1 MTALAG
7 RDGAG
12 GSAPH
17 WPGEGHLD
25 GLPDRLTLTPL
36 ALIAL
41 IALMA
46 LMAFLIALMALMAF
60 LIAPLLTLCA
70 HRSRVRACVHVSSLC
85 LSPSVMM
92 VTSDRGWSAHDG
104 AVDAAA
110 AEQLTREQHELLT
123 ASSALEG
130 VLVRTVSEAS
140 TLELVKH
147 HLLMISLEALD
158 DLNERFSNERVVGFV
173 ANPSAMP
180 SSVVAALASGKSSSA
195 QQATSS

>member
-1 MTALAG
+1 MQVLTTAPESPLCSRCA
-7 RDGAG
+7 
-12 GSAPH
+12 
-17 WPGEGHLD
+17 
-25 GLPDRLTLTPL
+25 RLVV
-36 ALIAL
+36 A
-41 IALMA
+41 
-46 LMAFLIALMALMAF
+46 
-60 LIAPLLTLCA
+60 C
-70 HRSRVRACVHVSSLC
+70 VRACVRVPSLC
-85 LSPSVMM
+85 PSPAVMM
-92 VTSDRGWSAHDG
+92 VTSDRGGSVSDG

-110 AEQLTREQHELLT
+110 AKQLTREQHELLT

-147 HLLMISLEALD
+147 QLLMISLEALD

-180 SSVVAALASGKSSSA
+180 SAMPSAVVAALAAAKSSSA

>member
-1 MTALAG
+1 MPGTALVGVLPNG
-7 RDGAG
+7 RARGIDGI
-12 GSAPH
+12 
-17 WPGEGHLD
+17 
-25 GLPDRLTLTPL
+25 PDRLTLTPL
-36 ALIAL
+36 ARIAH
-41 IALMA
+41 
-46 LMAFLIALMALMAF
+46 
-60 LIAPLLTLCA
+60 PLCISACKCSPRRPNRPSA
-70 HRSRVRACVHVSSLC
+70 HAVRASLSRACVRACVRVPSLC
-85 LSPSVMM
+85 PSPAVMM
-92 VTSDRGWSAHDG
+92 VTSDRGGSVSDG

-110 AEQLTREQHELLT
+110 AKQLTREQHELLT

-147 HLLMISLEALD
+147 QLLMISLEALD

-180 SSVVAALASGKSSSA
+180 SAMPSAVVAALAAAKSSSA

>member
-41 IALMA
+41 
-46 LMAFLIALMALMAF
+46 MALMAF

-70 HRSRVRACVHVSSLC
+70 SRSRVRACVRVPSLC
-85 LSPSVMM
+85 PSPSVMM

-147 HLLMISLEALD
+147 QLLMISLEALD

>member
-1 MTALAG
+1 VTALAG

-36 ALIAL
+36 ALIA
-41 IALMA
+41 
-46 LMAFLIALMALMAF
+46 LIALMALMAF

-147 HLLMISLEALD
+147 QLLMISLEALD